1 MKTKQT
7 TQEQQAI
14 NLGFAVLVIL
24 AFLGA
29 ILG

>member
-7 TQEQQAI
+7 NKEKEAI